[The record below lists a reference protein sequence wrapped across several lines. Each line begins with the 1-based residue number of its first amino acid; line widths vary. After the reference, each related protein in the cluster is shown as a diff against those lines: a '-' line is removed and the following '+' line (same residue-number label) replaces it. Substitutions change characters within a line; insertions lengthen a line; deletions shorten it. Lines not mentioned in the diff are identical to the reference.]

1 MNTSAEPI
9 AIIGMGCRLP
19 GGVDAPEA
27 LWRLLDEGGDA
38 IGAVPDGRWD
48 AYAARG
54 PAYAAAVARAVR
66 AGGYLSDIAGFDA
79 EFFGISPRE
88 AELMDPQQRVTLE
101 VAWEALEHA
110 GIAPATLAGTDG
122 SVFMG
127 VCCDDYGR
135 RLLEDLPNVEAW
147 TGIGASMCAVANR
160 VSYAL
165 DLRGPSITVDT
176 ACSASL
182 VAVHQACQSLR
193 AGETSLAVAGGVMLV
208 ASPSFALILE
218 AAGALSPD
226 GTSKAFDAAANGYV
240 RSEGCAVLVLKRH
253 SDAIRDGDQV
263 LALVRG
269 GAVCQ
274 DGRTNGIMAPSETAQ
289 AHLMRQAARNA
300 GVPLESIGYIEAHG
314 TGTGVG
320 DPIEVAAL
328 AATVGAG
335 RAADEPCLIGSVKSN
350 LGHLEAASGV
360 VGVMKLV
367 LALGHDMIPATLS
380 RTGLN
385 PRIPWD
391 GSGLRVTRDRTPWPR
406 MPGRPRR
413 AGVGNYGYGGTLA
426 HLIIEE
432 APARTP
438 DVPAPDGV
446 GLFPLSAATEAGLRA
461 TADRLAGWVAAGGDP
476 LDAVGASLGRIRTG
490 LPVRAAVVAADRD
503 QLAARLA
510 ALAADRPADGVVSG
524 RVPRGDGAVRDRAA
538 RGDGV
543 VRGRAAR
550 GGDTP
555 VVWVFSGHGAQWA
568 GMGREL
574 LATEPALA
582 RTFAEVDA
590 VYREELGVS
599 PRQVIAD
606 GDLDEVGRVQALTF
620 LMQVGLARV
629 WMSYGLRPA
638 AVIGHS
644 VGEIAAAVV
653 SGRLDLTDAA
663 RLVCR
668 RSRLL
673 RQAAGQGAMALAGLP
688 FAEAAARLAGAP
700 DVVAAISAS
709 PSSTVLSGDAA
720 ALDRVLAAW
729 GAEGLTARRVNTD
742 VAFHSPHMD
751 PLVPGL
757 LAVGTA
763 PRTGTVPAYGT
774 TLSDPR
780 ADPPRDAAYWA
791 ANLRNPVRFAEAV
804 QAAADDGHRV
814 FLEVSTHPVVAH
826 SILQTAGGATV
837 LPTLR
842 RDQPE
847 RATMLATLGALYC
860 HGVPVDWSRVFPGSG
875 RAELPPMAWQHRRFW
890 AEPEPAAAEPVQ
902 QHDVTAHTVLGRRTV
917 VQGTAPV
924 WLWQT
929 RLDEG
934 SRPYPGGHRVLGTE
948 VLPAAVV
955 LTTLLAAA
963 GTPALTDVTLRV
975 PLTLGAPRDVQVVR
989 QDGAVHLSSRL
1000 AGGSD
1005 SAWATHANATADE
1018 KPAPGDGVVG
1028 CGRLELPPA
1037 GAAVVP
1043 AERVM
1048 DLLREIGVVGIG
1060 FPWVVREVRRTGGRV
1075 VARIAADP
1083 DGLMPARTWAS
1094 LFDAGL
1100 SAAPVTFPAPA
1111 RLRMP
1116 GRLRHVAV
1124 AGPPPDEALVGVDLV
1139 AVEPSGDT
1147 VVDVRVAGLD
1157 GVVLAELLGVRF
1169 GVVSHAEVPAGEAG
1183 APEVA
1188 GWPELTGDD
1197 LAEQVE
1203 AAVREVVAHELRLD
1217 PATIDAHRPLSE
1229 LGVDSLLSESIRQ
1242 RLHRRARFALP
1253 SSLLWDRPSVAAIAA
1268 YLAERVTADRAA
1280 DRAVDRAAAGAAT
1293 DAVTDVAADVVDVA
1307 DHRVAGGVR

>member
-19 GGVDAPEA
+19 GGIDAPEA

-110 GIAPATLAGTDG
+110 GIAPASLAGTDG

-289 AHLMRQAARNA
+289 AHLMRQAAGNA
-300 GVPLESIGYIEAHG
+300 GVPLDSIGYIEAHG

-335 RAADEPCLIGSVKSN
+335 RAGGEPCLIGSVKSN

-380 RTGLN
+380 RAGLN

-406 MPGRPRR
+406 TPGRPRR

-432 APARTP
+432 APTATRA
-438 DVPAPDGV
+438 VPAPAGV
-446 GLFPLSAATEAGLRA
+446 RLFPLSAATEAGLRA
-461 TADRLAGWVAAGGDP
+461 TADRLAGWVTAGGDP
-476 LDAVGASLGRIRTG
+476 LDAVGASLGRVRTG

-503 QLAARLA
+503 ELIERLA
-510 ALAADRPADGVVSG
+510 AVAADRPADGVVQ
-524 RVPRGDGAVRDRAA
+524 
-538 RGDGV
+538 
-543 VRGRAAR
+543 GRAPR

-555 VVWVFSGHGAQWA
+555 VVWVFSGHGAQWI

-574 LATEPALA
+574 LATEPELA

-590 VYREELGVS
+590 VYRDELGVS

-606 GDLDEVGRVQALTF
+606 GDLEEVGRVQALTF

-663 RLVCR
+663 RLICR

-673 RQAAGQGAMALAGLP
+673 RDAAGKGAMALVGLP
-688 FAEAAARLAGAP
+688 FAEASARLAGAP

-720 ALDRVLAAW
+720 ALDRFLAAS
-729 GAEGLTARRVNTD
+729 GLTARRVNTD

-757 LAVGTA
+757 LAVEVA
-763 PRTGTVPAYGT
+763 PRAGTVPAYGT

-804 QAAADDGHRV
+804 RAATDDGHRV

-826 SILQTAGGATV
+826 SILQTADGATV

-847 RATMLATLGALYC
+847 RPTMLGTLGALYC
-860 HGVPVDWSRVFPGSG
+860 AGVPVDWSLVFPGGG

-890 AEPEPAAAEPVQ
+890 AEPEPATAEPVQ

-917 VQGTAPV
+917 VQGTDPV

-963 GTPALTDVTLRV
+963 ETPDLTDVTLRV

-989 QDGAVHLSSRL
+989 QDGAVRLSSRL

-1005 SAWATHANATADE
+1005 SAWATHATATA
-1018 KPAPGDGVVG
+1018 GGGVVG
-1028 CGRLELPPA
+1028 IGRLELPPA
-1037 GAAVVP
+1037 GAVVVP

-1083 DGLMPARTWAS
+1083 DGLMPVRTWAS

-1169 GVVSHAEVPAGEAG
+1169 GVVSHAEVPAGDAG

-1217 PATIDAHRPLSE
+1217 PAAIDAHRPLSE

-1268 YLAERVTADRAA
+1268 YLAERVTT
-1280 DRAVDRAAAGAAT
+1280 DRAAAGVIT
-1293 DAVTDVAADVVDVA
+1293 DVTDVITDDVA